1 MSKNNSSKDSE
12 RNIPT
17 HVKRQVLIEAGHCCA
32 IPICQ
37 YPATQFAHI
46 IPFERVKEHGV
57 DNIIAL
63 CPNHHD
69 QYDNK
74 KTIDHESMK
83 IYKQKLQFLNK
94 RYTKYELRL
103 LALLAE
109 KPVVLASGEIEVQ
122 WLLKDGLIE
131 NKKTFIAQGIELRD
145 QNQQIVYQDTFIQSF
160 AATLTNKGRE
170 FISNWKSNTADIEA
184 FL

>member
-1 MSKNNSSKDSE
+1 MSNDKNLKDLKRS
-12 RNIPT
+12 IPAYI
-17 HVKRQVLIEAGHCCA
+17 KRQVLIEAGHACA
-32 IPICQ
+32 LPTCQ

-46 IPFERVKEHGV
+46 IPYSKIKEHKI

-74 KTIDHESMK
+74 KTIDRKSMK
-83 IYKQKLQFLNK
+83 IYKQKLQFLNR

-109 KPVVLASGEIEVQ
+109 KPVILASGEVEAQ
-122 WLLKDGLIE
+122 GLLYDGLIE
-131 NKKTFIAQGIELRD
+131 NKKTFMIQSIELKD
-145 QNQQIVYQDTFIQSF
+145 QNQQIVYQDKFTQSF
-160 AATLTNKGRE
+160 AAVLTDKGKE
-170 FISNWKSNTADIEA
+170 FINNWKSDVSDIDA

>member
-1 MSKNNSSKDSE
+1 MSKGKNLKDSG
-12 RNIPT
+12 RNIPACI
-17 HVKRQVLIEAGHCCA
+17 KRQVLIEAGHSCA
-32 IPICQ
+32 IPTCQ

-46 IPFERVKEHGV
+46 IPFERAREHRV

-74 KTIDHESMK
+74 KTIDRKSIK

-109 KPVVLASGEIEVQ
+109 KPIVLATGEIEVQ

-131 NKKTFIAQGIELRD
+131 NKKTFMTQSIELRD
-145 QNQQIVYQDTFIQSF
+145 QDQQIVYEDKFTQSF
-160 AATLTNKGRE
+160 AATLTRKGKD
-170 FISNWKSNTADIEA
+170 FIKNWKSDTDDIKS